1 MPTRNCRKAFLYA
14 LCCVSST
21 MWLTYSGTALGAQ
34 EVEARCEEQWI
45 TESANYVNNEKQD
58 YAGLLGRWK
67 QLATSCPNSV
77 AYQAR
82 LADIYFYL
90 DDPDEAKKAL
100 APVAERRNSPYYE
113 LVAFASLLADLKQ
126 KMLQHQ
132 ITDESRMREIIRGFD
147 AFVKQYPHSTEG
159 YAMLGGLQVL
169 DQDYKSAIENL
180 ETAASRPDTTHSKA
194 GIYRNLTIAYEQSGL
209 YEKAYVAAGHA
220 YAARKGVTSDKQFVY
235 SYARAAAGVGKFSDA
250 DAAIRVI
257 LGKYPELKSDRDFA
271 AALHFVV
278 MKEKASQAR

>member
-1 MPTRNCRKAFLYA
+1 
-14 LCCVSST
+14 
-21 MWLTYSGTALGAQ
+21 MWVTYSGTALGAQ

-45 TESANYVNNEKQD
+45 TESANYINNESQD
-58 YAGLLGRWK
+58 YAGLLLRWK

-90 DDPDEAKKAL
+90 DDPDDAKKAL

-113 LVAFASLLADLKQ
+113 LVVFASLLADLKQ
-126 KMLQHQ
+126 KQLQHQ
-132 ITDESRMREIIRGFD
+132 VANESTMRELIRGFD

-169 DQDYKSAIENL
+169 DQDYKSAIGNL
-180 ETAASRPDTTHSKA
+180 ETAESRSDTTHSKA

-209 YEKAYVAAGHA
+209 YEKAYVAAGKS
-220 YAARKGVTSDKQFVY
+220 YAARKSVMSDKQFMY
-235 SYARAAAGVGKFSDA
+235 SYARAAAGTGKFADA

-257 LGKYPELKSDRDFA
+257 LGRHPELKSDPDFA
-271 AALHFVV
+271 AALHFVAT
-278 MKEKASQAR
+278 KEKASQAR